1 MQTYEVV
8 VTETAENEIDEYL
21 GFIAGDSLENAMDWY
36 NNIYDKISTLSEL
49 ALRCPVADESPYFE
63 FEVRCLL
70 VKDYRVIYR
79 INANIVEVLHIKHP
93 RMNR

>member
-8 VTETAENEIDEYL
+8 ITETAEIEIDEYL
-21 GFIAGDSLENAMDWY
+21 DFIAGDSLENAISWY
-36 NNIYDKISTLSEL
+36 NNIYNQISTLSDL
-49 ALRCPVADESPYFE
+49 ALRCPIADESPYFE

-70 VKDYRVIYR
+70 INDYRVLYR